1 MTPLLTPPS
10 SIWMSLKV
18 VFLDNKKLIIS
29 EKHLKSAL
37 NPILEI
43 RRTGYTGAQ
52 VQILYLPYSLSY
64 KRSKNVDIQVTAC
77 NVFASFYLCEYVFE
91 YVLLKY
97 QYILRIALLFL
108 LLSVI

>member
-18 VFLDNKKLIIS
+18 VFLDYKKLIIS

-43 RRTGYTGAQ
+43 RRAAVMWCTGSNP
-52 VQILYLPYSLSY
+52 VPSLYI
-64 KRSKNVDIQVTAC
+64 ND
-77 NVFASFYLCEYVFE
+77 
-91 YVLLKY
+91 
-97 QYILRIALLFL
+97 
-108 LLSVI
+108 

>member
-1 MTPLLTPPS
+1 MTPLLTPPG

-43 RRTGYTGAQ
+43 RRAAVMWRTGSNP
-52 VQILYLPYSLSY
+52 VPSLYI
-64 KRSKNVDIQVTAC
+64 ND
-77 NVFASFYLCEYVFE
+77 
-91 YVLLKY
+91 
-97 QYILRIALLFL
+97 
-108 LLSVI
+108 

>member
-18 VFLDNKKLIIS
+18 VFLDYKKLIIS

-43 RRTGYTGAQ
+43 RRTG
-52 VQILYLPYSLSY
+52 
-64 KRSKNVDIQVTAC
+64 
-77 NVFASFYLCEYVFE
+77 
-91 YVLLKY
+91 
-97 QYILRIALLFL
+97 
-108 LLSVI
+108 

>member
-10 SIWMSLKV
+10 SIWMFLKV

-43 RRTGYTGAQ
+43 RRAAVMRCTGSNP
-52 VQILYLPYSLSY
+52 VPSLYI
-64 KRSKNVDIQVTAC
+64 ND
-77 NVFASFYLCEYVFE
+77 
-91 YVLLKY
+91 
-97 QYILRIALLFL
+97 
-108 LLSVI
+108 